1 MKCRIKIYIKYNLNR
16 IFEVPKYE
24 KPLDIYSHI
33 CIYVTFETVKHF
45 DGTDYASIETKQE
58 KENLQLIFVLG
69 DSFVASMYVNGVRS
83 IAMHC

>member
-1 MKCRIKIYIKYNLNR
+1 MKNHWIYTRMY
-16 IFEVPKYE
+16 VYT
-24 KPLDIYSHI
+24 
-33 CIYVTFETVKHF
+33 YVTFETVKHF

-69 DSFVASMYVNGVRS
+69 DSFVASMCVNGVRS